1 MSCIYGRYK
10 NLILFGLLKK
20 KLICYSIANCPSITS
35 STASCLSA
43 TAKLHF
49 FGVDSKL
56 TNSGS
61 CPPPNRPTPQNVY
74 YIS

>member
-20 KLICYSIANCPSITS
+20 IKFCYSIANCPSITS

-49 FGVDSKL
+49 LAL
-56 TNSGS
+56 TAS
-61 CPPPNRPTPQNVY
+61 
-74 YIS
+74 

>member
-20 KLICYSIANCPSITS
+20 KKKNCYSIANCPSITS

-43 TAKLHF
+43 TTKLHF
-49 FGVDSKL
+49 LAL
-56 TNSGS
+56 TA
-61 CPPPNRPTPQNVY
+61 C
-74 YIS
+74 

>member
-10 NLILFGLLKK
+10 NLRLFGLLKK
-20 KLICYSIANCPSITS
+20 KNCYSIANCPSITS

-49 FGVDSKL
+49 LAL
-56 TNSGS
+56 TAS
-61 CPPPNRPTPQNVY
+61 
-74 YIS
+74 

>member
-20 KLICYSIANCPSITS
+20 KKKKNCYSIASCPSITS

-49 FGVDSKL
+49 LAL
-56 TNSGS
+56 TAS
-61 CPPPNRPTPQNVY
+61 
-74 YIS
+74 

>member
-20 KLICYSIANCPSITS
+20 KKNNCYSIASCPSITS

-49 FGVDSKL
+49 LAL
-56 TNSGS
+56 TAS
-61 CPPPNRPTPQNVY
+61 
-74 YIS
+74 